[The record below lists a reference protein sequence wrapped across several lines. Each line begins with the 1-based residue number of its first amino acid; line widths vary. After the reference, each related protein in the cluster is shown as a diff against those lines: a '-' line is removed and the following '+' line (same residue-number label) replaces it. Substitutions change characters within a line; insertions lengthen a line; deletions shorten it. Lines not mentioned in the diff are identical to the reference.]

1 MADQPRGQSLAK
13 VAQMSLD
20 TARWQ
25 EAVRLWWEEKAADL
39 AGAARVVGADS
50 VYALLA
56 ASALEPLIAQVGLE
70 GLPTA
75 LPDRFTGRDTRLL
88 DVVIKGAGAGTTRYL
103 VRASGDRQLRAVLD
117 KVIQAANAPEAASAA
132 LGADWVAQ
140 VTARLAEVRPA
151 AANPAEESDPE
162 EEAAPAAGADPAPE
176 SGPVERGSVE
186 LEETPTALPRPAPT
200 PAPRMPELTGSDTQP
215 LPSSLTERD
224 WRLLLGRIGAGKCTP
239 FLGAGAAAGSLPLGA
254 DIANEWADQY
264 DFPLENRSD
273 LASVAQFL
281 AIEYD
286 PMFPKEELLKRW
298 FTNIQPPDFAD
309 PGEPHGALASLPLP
323 IYITTNYDS
332 FMVQALSAQGKKPR
346 RDYCRWNKFL
356 TQPSVM
362 DDLARSVEEPVV
374 YHLHGHGDLPESLV
388 LTEDDYLDFLVN
400 VSTNRSLLP
409 LRVQEA
415 IAGTSLLFVGYRL
428 ADYNFRVMFRGLV
441 SAMEASLRRISVTVQ
456 LPPEP
461 EGSAEARLQQ
471 KYMTKYF
478 REKDIHVYWG
488 TAREFAAELTARW
501 KEYSR

>member
-1 MADQPRGQSLAK
+1 
-13 VAQMSLD
+13 MSLD

-25 EAVRLWWEEKAADL
+25 EAVRLWWEENADDL
-39 AGAARVVGADS
+39 AGAARAVGARN

-56 ASALEPLIAQVGLE
+56 ASALEPLIAQVGLQD
-70 GLPTA
+70 LPTA
-75 LPDRFTGRDTRLL
+75 LPDHFTERDTRLL
-88 DVVIKGAGAGTTRYL
+88 DVVVKGAGERTPRYL
-103 VRASGDRQLRAVLD
+103 VRASSDRQLREVLD
-117 KVIQAANAPEAASAA
+117 KIIQGANAPEAATAV
-132 LGADWVAQ
+132 LGANWVER
-140 VTARLAEVRPA
+140 VTALLATLNEREDSP
-151 AANPAEESDPE
+151 
-162 EEAAPAAGADPAPE
+162 EEAADARQPAPAPE
-176 SGPVERGSVE
+176 P
-186 LEETPTALPRPAPT
+186 PPARRSPD
-200 PAPRMPELTGSDTQP
+200 ASDTQP

-224 WRLLLGRIGAGKCTP
+224 WRLLMGRIKAGKCTP
-239 FLGAGAAAGSLPLGA
+239 FLGAGAAAGALPLA
-254 DIANEWADQY
+254 AEIANEWADQY
-264 DFPLENRSD
+264 EFPLENRSD

-286 PMFPKEELLKRW
+286 HMFPKEELLKRW
-298 FTNIQPPDFAD
+298 FTNIQPPDFTKS
-309 PGEPHGALASLPLP
+309 GEPHSAVAALPLP

-332 FMVQALSAQGKKPR
+332 FLVQALTAQGKQPR

-356 TQPSVM
+356 NQSSTIDSM
-362 DDLARSVEEPVV
+362 ERNLEEPVV
-374 YHLHGHGDLPESLV
+374 FHLHGHGDIPESLV

-488 TAREFAAELTARW
+488 TAREFAAELSNRW
-501 KEYSR
+501 KVYNS

>member
-1 MADQPRGQSLAK
+1 
-13 VAQMSLD
+13 MSLD

-25 EAVRLWWEEKAADL
+25 EAVRLWWEDNADDL
-39 AGAARVVGADS
+39 AGAARATGARN

-56 ASALEPLIAQVGLE
+56 ASALEPLITQVGLE
-70 GLPTA
+70 DLPTA
-75 LPDRFTGRDTRLL
+75 LPDRFTERDTRLL
-88 DVVIKGAGAGTTRYL
+88 DVVVKGAGKRSAHYL
-103 VRASGDRQLRAVLD
+103 VRESSDRQLREVLD
-117 KVIQAANAPEAASAA
+117 KIIQGANAPEAATAV
-132 LGADWVAQ
+132 LGPNW
-140 VTARLAEVRPA
+140 
-151 AANPAEESDPE
+151 
-162 EEAAPAAGADPAPE
+162 
-176 SGPVERGSVE
+176 VERVTT
-186 LEETPTALPRPAPT
+186 LLDALDERENASGQTEVPGQPDEAPRPTPDPPPGPS
-200 PAPRMPELTGSDTQP
+200 PAPRPLDVSDTQP

-224 WRLLLGRIGAGKCTP
+224 WRLLMGRIRAGKCTP
-239 FLGAGAAAGSLPLGA
+239 FLGAGAAAGSLPLA
-254 DIANEWADQY
+254 AEIANEWADQY
-264 DFPLENRSD
+264 EFPLENRSD

-286 PMFPKEELLKRW
+286 HMFPKEELLKRW
-298 FTNIQPPDFAD
+298 FTNIQPPDFAK
-309 PGEPHGALASLPLP
+309 PGEPHGSLAALPLP
-323 IYITTNYDS
+323 IYITTNYDN
-332 FMVQALSAQGKKPR
+332 FLVQALRAQGKQPR

-356 TQPSVM
+356 NQSSEI
-362 DDLARSVEEPVV
+362 DSLARNLEEPIVF
-374 YHLHGHGDLPESLV
+374 HLHGHTDIPESLV

-441 SAMEASLRRISVTVQ
+441 NAMEASLRRISVTVQ

-488 TAREFAAELTARW
+488 TAREFAAELSNRW
-501 KEYSR
+501 KEFSV